1 MVILVKSIQR
11 LKMQESATQKDLA
24 NRIDEIRSELELLFK
39 SNLKITDWNVPE
51 ADDQNAAE
59 ILVSILEDKLA
70 EIKEDVK
77 NKKYENY

>member
-1 MVILVKSIQR
+1 
-11 LKMQESATQKDLA
+11 MQTSATQKDLQ
-24 NRIDEIRSELELLFK
+24 NRIDEIRDELESLFK

-59 ILVSILEDKLA
+59 ILISILEQKLS

-77 NKKYENY
+77 NKKYETF

>member
-1 MVILVKSIQR
+1 MEL
-11 LKMQESATQKDLA
+11 SATQKDLQ
-24 NRIDEIRSELELLFK
+24 NRVDEIRDELESLFK
-39 SNLKITDWNVPE
+39 SNLKRTDWNVPE

-59 ILVSILEDKLA
+59 TLISILEQKLS